1 MRGTPLECRPP
12 GDDYDL
18 QKGLCHFGAW
28 DSQMTRVGRFLI
40 ISWDGGGN
48 VPPTLNL
55 GARLAH
61 LGHRVRLLGW
71 DSMKSRAATVGLE
84 FTAYRSVPP
93 WPSGVTFEQAWKK
106 RIVPALFGQG
116 TRDDIRTEIED
127 FSPDA
132 VVVDCM
138 IGAGLEVADTLD
150 LPRAVLIHVLYPM
163 FMSKWG
169 NRATRA
175 KQAVYLDHA
184 DQVLV
189 LVPPGFDTA
198 CRLPPNTSNVGPI
211 TGPNPSAPLS
221 ARMTELL
228 AEPGGPWVLLS
239 LGTTLQDQTMTLPRI
254 LEAVARLPI
263 RVLLT
268 LGGVLQPSAINP
280 PPNVTVCGFI
290 PHDLLLPHMAAVV
303 SHGGLSTITAALAAG
318 VPLVCIAQGR
328 DQADN
333 AKRVVASGV
342 GRAVDKYAQPTEI
355 AAAIEAVLADPSI
368 LDRANHFANVTAALG
383 RGDFAARKVAG
394 LIGPN
399 IPGDSNYF
407 DMQSAGQEGKEMAY
421 PHLLADSAARGL
433 PGYTGGSRG

>member
-1 MRGTPLECRPP
+1 M
-12 GDDYDL
+12 
-18 QKGLCHFGAW
+18 
-28 DSQMTRVGRFLI
+28 I

-48 VPPTLNL
+48 VPPALNL
-55 GARLAH
+55 GARLVH

-71 DSMKSRAATVGLE
+71 ESMKSRAATVGLE

-106 RIVPALFGQG
+106 RIVPALFGQD
-116 TRDDIRTEIED
+116 TRDEIRTEIED

-132 VVVDCM
+132 AVVDCM

-150 LPRAVLIHVLYPM
+150 LPRAVLMLVLYSM
-163 FMSKWG
+163 FISKWG

-175 KQAVYLDHA
+175 KQAAYLDHA
-184 DQVLV
+184 GQVLV

-198 CRLPPNTSNVGPI
+198 HRLPPNTSNVGPI
-211 TGPNPSAPLS
+211 TGPNPSPPLS

-228 AEPGGPWVLLS
+228 AEPGDPWVLLS
-239 LGTTLQDQTMTLPRI
+239 LGTTLQGQAMALPGI
-254 LEAVARLPI
+254 LDAVARLPI

-280 PPNVTVCGFI
+280 PPNVTVCEFI
-290 PHDLLLPHMAAVV
+290 PHDLLLPHMTAVV

-342 GRAVDKYAQPTEI
+342 GRAIDKYAPPTEI
-355 AAAIEAVLADPSI
+355 AAAIEGVLADPSI
-368 LDRANHFANVTAALG
+368 LDKTNHFANVIAALG
-383 RGDFAARKVAG
+383 RGDFAARKVAE

-399 IPGDSNYF
+399 IPGYS
-407 DMQSAGQEGKEMAY
+407 
-421 PHLLADSAARGL
+421 H
-433 PGYTGGSRG
+433 